1 MAAGSTGGTAAGAR
15 AGVLAVPNAAESA
28 WAAERAAVAHL
39 STARSPEATDADREA
54 ALHAALLT
62 RGYLQ
67 RAADRGDGGADAL
80 AALAALSATPEVRAY
95 DSGRG
100 GSGPSVDRGGVG
112 GAGRETWS
120 LDVELLGSPGSGG
133 SGGGGTFVRRGRALA
148 ADVDDLVCSGV
159 GLPASSNSTYQ
170 QCNGTRVTPAV
181 LAAVTALQA
190 AATAEAGDAVLTAL
204 EGALLALPG
213 FNVSTLIP
221 RGTPIPAGVNLSALP
236 EATQSAL
243 LEAANVSSL
252 ANITSFD
259 QVIGEDGS
267 IAGGRLNAA
276 DLLPLLPVNATLDL
290 VQSLRCSEASE
301 LLDACACPLDFRGE
315 SCGSRRSLVVS
326 MEVDDP
332 AVRACL
338 ETPAE
343 APLGPGGVPF
353 SPGAFGFNGASL
365 LNSGL
370 PPCLFF
376 AREARTGLPDH
387 VQLPLTVA
395 VRFHPDDRPEG
406 WFCNGTLLTRERA
419 DAILRASGSSTA
431 SSAEGAPWFGINCVE
446 RSFEYVLGPS
456 LDAAASSNPGLQL
469 AARAWSF
476 DALSDDRFAQAVD
489 VLDGSVVPTPWVAS
503 DRGPAVGSSLPAP
516 AEGVRFARRGPA
528 LPPGPAPAVS
538 QWLVTVPAAA
548 LPAQFRPAGRAHFEA
563 AVFQALPSPEQ
574 DAAYP
579 QTVEVSASAPYS
591 DVPAGA
597 PRPPLSPG
605 RYPSVRSRLERVPPL
620 PVRRP
625 FPLLAVALDDA
636 DWVPA
641 EPSADVQAIVGWA
654 VGLSVAALAA
664 VAGVLWWLGRCGVA
678 EEAVGASGWLARADI
693 VKGRAAAQSSRE
705 PARARGRTEDEGAF
719 QELELA
725 SMPPSHSTE

>member
-1 MAAGSTGGTAAGAR
+1 M
-15 AGVLAVPNAAESA
+15 
-28 WAAERAAVAHL
+28 
-39 STARSPEATDADREA
+39 
-54 ALHAALLT
+54 HA
-62 RGYLQ
+62 Q
-67 RAADRGDGGADAL
+67 RACDR
-80 AALAALSATPEVRAY
+80 RACRWP
-95 DSGRG
+95 SRRRKRG
-100 GSGPSVDRGGVG
+100 P
-112 GAGRETWS
+112 
-120 LDVELLGSPGSGG
+120 
-133 SGGGGTFVRRGRALA
+133 VRRRPCAPHLA
-148 ADVDDLVCSGV
+148 PPTSLAPPCHPGCS
-159 GLPASSNSTYQ
+159 LP
-170 QCNGTRVTPAV
+170 P
-181 LAAVTALQA
+181 
-190 AATAEAGDAVLTAL
+190 
-204 EGALLALPG
+204 LP
-213 FNVSTLIP
+213 
-221 RGTPIPAGVNLSALP
+221 PIPP
-236 EATQSAL
+236 
-243 LEAANVSSL
+243 
-252 ANITSFD
+252 
-259 QVIGEDGS
+259 
-267 IAGGRLNAA
+267 
-276 DLLPLLPVNATLDL
+276 
-290 VQSLRCSEASE
+290 C
-301 LLDACACPLDFRGE
+301 CPLTGH
-315 SCGSRRSLVVS
+315 
-326 MEVDDP
+326 
-332 AVRACL
+332 AQ
-338 ETPAE
+338 
-343 APLGPGGVPF
+343 
-353 SPGAFGFNGASL
+353 
-365 LNSGL
+365 L

-516 AEGVRFARRGPA
+516 AEGVRIARRGPA

-705 PARARGRTEDEGAF
+705 RARARGRTEDEGAF